1 MDASATLRGSPLRV
15 RINSPVSSNRPN
27 ISKPSATIVSASTSP
42 WSLIGAATWL
52 PFLVRSFDPFFNSPS
67 NWSRN
72 VSSPRY
78 QPFAALSLPLLKDCR
93 RSPRLAFS
101 GNSRKHVV
109 PCHLEPAQRLP
120 APDQTPT
127 TPALFLADR
136 RPGCSIL
143 GRELSVR
150 FARQVRLRGVELD
163 VVGHHPKLKRIG
175 RQLTRH
181 WYRLVAALKHMTTAL
196 VATIPSLPV
205 RTQQN
210 SHAGCQISLRCL

>member
-67 NWSRN
+67 NWSRI
-72 VSSPRY
+72 VSSPDTNH
-78 QPFAALSLPLLKDCR
+78 FAALSLPLLKDCR
-93 RSPRLAFS
+93 RSPRLAFP
-101 GNSRKHVV
+101 GNSRKRVV

-136 RPGCSIL
+136 RPGCAIL
-143 GRELSVR
+143 GREFSVR
-150 FARQVRLRGVELD
+150 FTRQAARAGLRWMWSAT
-163 VVGHHPKLKRIG
+163 
-175 RQLTRH
+175 TR
-181 WYRLVAALKHMTTAL
+181 
-196 VATIPSLPV
+196 
-205 RTQQN
+205 N
-210 SHAGCQISLRCL
+210 